1 MIKKYRNICIVMV
14 VAIALGQVGV
24 ARAADAN
31 PPERMTY
38 QGYLV
43 DGNGVVLGKDVPVNY
58 DVVFR
63 VYAAK
68 SGGEPLWSE
77 QQTVT
82 VDNGYFSVLLGEG
95 SAFDNEAN
103 AALSTV
109 FDGGDISDRFIGITV
124 DLGSGASEIAPRL
137 RLLTSPFAFTAR
149 QARKLSDSAGNSNFY
164 KSGSSLKL
172 GAGTTPTLTLPEA
185 GGATLVGKLTPDLPG
200 WGSGLQIDNGALTT
214 TFGAQNS
221 SLFHFKTGLPGF
233 YFDKQIVVNGDI
245 RSHLRDTVI
254 GPSNNTDT
262 FLRVKSGSDVIDAYT
277 DRFYVVDPSS
287 RYLDINPT
295 SSSVD
300 FNTDTGHFYMNK
312 ELRVGGDMTVTG
324 QGSISSSSPTIKF
337 NDSNENDYW
346 IHTNQ
351 NRFYVLHGEGSW
363 NGNRPLTILDGN
375 KVGINDGTPVQ
386 ALNVG
391 GNIAVSGS
399 LLVSGSTGLRN
410 VTGQYGS
417 VQTTGNGVNAYEGY
431 SIDGRYV
438 FMSADNDH
446 YGIYNDV
453 DNKWV
458 TLYQKSA
465 VSGGRYTVNLNGG
478 SLVLNLQQSNGS
490 RYASYDGDQNWDFY
504 SDRRLKENIVKE
516 DNMLDRI
523 MQLDVVNY
531 DFIDEKKKEHKEFG
545 FIAQEVE
552 PLFPSLVS
560 EQEDDRYDFKVKS
573 IGYSSFG
580 VVALGGIKELKLQTD
595 AEIASLKQEVET
607 LKSEMVVLKA
617 SLAANKT
624 SETRLAKLE
633 ELVAKLGE

>member
-1 MIKKYRNICIVMV
+1 
-14 VAIALGQVGV
+14 
-24 ARAADAN
+24 
-31 PPERMTY
+31 
-38 QGYLV
+38 
-43 DGNGVVLGKDVPVNY
+43 
-58 DVVFR
+58 
-63 VYAAK
+63 
-68 SGGEPLWSE
+68 
-77 QQTVT
+77 
-82 VDNGYFSVLLGEG
+82 
-95 SAFDNEAN
+95 
-103 AALSTV
+103 
-109 FDGGDISDRFIGITV
+109 
-124 DLGSGASEIAPRL
+124 
-137 RLLTSPFAFTAR
+137 
-149 QARKLSDSAGNSNFY
+149 
-164 KSGSSLKL
+164 
-172 GAGTTPTLTLPEA
+172 
-185 GGATLVGKLTPDLPG
+185 
-200 WGSGLQIDNGALTT
+200 
-214 TFGAQNS
+214 
-221 SLFHFKTGLPGF
+221 
-233 YFDKQIVVNGDI
+233 
-245 RSHLRDTVI
+245 
-254 GPSNNTDT
+254 
-262 FLRVKSGSDVIDAYT
+262 
-277 DRFYVVDPSS
+277 
-287 RYLDINPT
+287 
-295 SSSVD
+295 
-300 FNTDTGHFYMNK
+300 
-312 ELRVGGDMTVTG
+312 
-324 QGSISSSSPTIKF
+324 
-337 NDSNENDYW
+337 
-346 IHTNQ
+346 
-351 NRFYVLHGEGSW
+351 
-363 NGNRPLTILDGN
+363 
-375 KVGINDGTPVQ
+375 VQ

-417 VQTTGNGVNAYEGY
+417 VQTTGNGVNGYEGY

>member
-1 MIKKYRNICIVMV
+1 MKQIMKQVGMMV
-14 VAIALGQVGV
+14 ACVFALGLPDDG
-24 ARAADAN
+24 RAADAN

-43 DGNGVVLGKDVPVNY
+43 DGNGAPLGNSAPTNY

-63 VYAAK
+63 VYADKQA
-68 SGGEPLWSE
+68 GTALWAE
-77 QQTVT
+77 QQTIT
-82 VDNGYFSVLLGEG
+82 VDKGYFSVLLGEG
-95 SAFDNEAN
+95 SSTASGEPGGNLSAAFDGLDA
-103 AALSTV
+103 
-109 FDGGDISDRFIGITV
+109 SDRFIGITV
-124 DLGSGASEIAPRL
+124 ETGSGATEIAPRL
-137 RLLTSPFAFTAR
+137 RLVASPYAYTAT
-149 QARKLSDSAGNSNFY
+149 QARRLTDGSGNANFY
-164 KSGSSLKL
+164 KDGTTLKL
-172 GAGTTPTLTLPEA
+172 GVGSTPTLTLTEA
-185 GGATLVGKLTPDLPG
+185 GNATLTGKLTADMPD
-200 WGSGLQIDNGALTT
+200 WGVGLQVDNGAVST
-214 TFGAQNS
+214 TFGAES
-221 SLFHFKTGLPGF
+221 SSVFHFNTELPGF
-233 YFDKQIVVNGDI
+233 YFNKKLVVNGDI
-245 RSHLRDTVI
+245 LSSQRDSI
-254 GPSNNTDT
+254 LGSDNNTDT
-262 FLRVKSGSDVIDAYT
+262 YLRVKSASDVIDANADEFWVRGDSNYLQTKFTSNKVELHT
-277 DRFYVVDPSS
+277 DAGSV
-287 RYLDINPT
+287 YL
-295 SSSVD
+295 
-300 FNTDTGHFYMNK
+300 NK
-312 ELRVGGDMTVTG
+312 PLSVGGGVTAAG
-324 QGSISSSSPTIKF
+324 QTISATAPTIKF
-337 NDSNENDYW
+337 EDTDEDDYW
-346 IHTNQ
+346 IHANQ
-351 NRFYVLHGEGSW
+351 NRLYVLHGEGSW

-375 KVGINDGTPVQ
+375 KVGINAPTPVQ

-399 LLVSGSTGLRN
+399 LLVDGDRGLRN
-410 VTGQYGS
+410 VTGQFGT
-417 VQTTGNGVNAYEGY
+417 VQTTGNGGSNWEGY

-438 FMSADNDH
+438 FMSADNDNV
-446 YGIYNDV
+446 GIYNDV
-453 DNKWV
+453 DNTWV
-458 TLYQKSA
+458 TNYSKTA
-465 VSGGRYTVNLNGG
+465 VSGGRYAVYLNGG
-478 SLVLNLQQSNGS
+478 SVVLSLRHSNGS
-490 RYASYDGDQNWDFY
+490 RYASYDGDQSWDFY

-560 EQEDDRYDFKVKS
+560 EQDDDRYDFKVKS